1 VEMHSN
7 DIINSMISPNISHK
21 LPKEFL
27 NYQTTVL
34 FIFLIVTSPLN
45 ILYLFPVIILLC
57 IYVKYRLEYNN
68 FSFSYDEKQIEIRK
82 GIFTK
87 SQKNIPFSIVQN
99 INLVSGILLR
109 RFGLRKVEIWTSS
122 PSQIQII
129 STKNKGNDT
138 EHKPDGMLI
147 LKADDAELLQK
158 FIIDHK

>member
-1 VEMHSN
+1 MS
-7 DIINSMISPNISHK
+7 DIINSMISPNISQK

-27 NYQTTVL
+27 TYQTTILV
-34 FIFLIVTSPLN
+34 IFFVITIPLN
-45 ILYLFPVIILLC
+45 ILYFLPVIILLG
-57 IYVKYRLEYNN
+57 IYIKYRFEYNN

-87 SQKNIPFSIVQN
+87 SQKTIPFSIVQN

-109 RFGLRKVEIWTSS
+109 QFGLRKVEIWTSS

-129 STKNKGNDT
+129 SVKNQGNET
-138 EHKPDGMLI
+138 EHRPDGMLI
-147 LKADDAELLQK
+147 LKASDAELLQK